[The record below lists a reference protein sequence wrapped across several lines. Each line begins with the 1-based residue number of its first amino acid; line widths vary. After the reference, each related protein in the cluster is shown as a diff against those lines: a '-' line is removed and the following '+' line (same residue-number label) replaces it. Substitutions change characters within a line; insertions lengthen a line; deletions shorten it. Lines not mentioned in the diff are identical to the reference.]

1 LLLLEKIPI
10 PPYALE
16 RGRVDTA
23 GPSHFSWRRAGISF
37 FAAAF
42 TALRVLAASK
52 PSLGFALRFRPV
64 FPVHAGEYRRGRA
77 IVTHRCFYR

>member
-16 RGRVDTA
+16 RARVDPT

-42 TALRVLAASK
+42 TALRVVAAS
-52 PSLGFALRFRPV
+52 SSRSAFAQRFRPV
-64 FPVHAGEYRRGRA
+64 IPVQAGEYRR
-77 IVTHRCFYR
+77 V